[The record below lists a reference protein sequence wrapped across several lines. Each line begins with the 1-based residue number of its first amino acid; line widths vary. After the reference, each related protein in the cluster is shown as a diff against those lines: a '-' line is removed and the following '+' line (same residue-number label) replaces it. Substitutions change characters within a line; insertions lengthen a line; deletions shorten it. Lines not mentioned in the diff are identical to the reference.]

1 MNNARAKK
9 QEQDA
14 IKLESRRSVARAA
27 NKSLVNARE
36 KMSGYKAA
44 DQKISDLK
52 KKRGELQAQKT
63 ELKRDTYSSKV
74 VGNYRFT
81 WKDGKPI
88 GNSLKIK
95 NIEGQISSLD
105 RQIEAAQ
112 KQKQKEQQKL
122 YKTKKKG
129 LF

>member
-1 MNNARAKK
+1 
-9 QEQDA
+9 
-14 IKLESRRSVARAA
+14 
-27 NKSLVNARE
+27 
-36 KMSGYKAA
+36 MSGYKAA

-52 KKRGELQAQKT
+52 KKKAELQAQKT

-112 KQKQKEQQKL
+112 NQKQKEKDKL
-122 YKTKKKG
+122 YKTKKKS

>member
-52 KKRGELQAQKT
+52 KKKAELQAQKT